1 MSISVRPMVGR
12 MRASAPVTVWDLL
25 SFVEI
30 WTDSSVFCMA
40 DSAACVSEMAPTKF
54 PPSATKTLMPP
65 SRIRLMVSTA
75 STPCSRGGSKPNS
88 LPRASMNDCGICSQM
103 PMVRSP
109 WTLLCPRMGEAP
121 APGLPMLP
129 RSRSRLMISLMVA
142 TAFFC
147 WVMPMAQV
155 MMTFSAFR

>member
-1 MSISVRPMVGR
+1 MA
-12 MRASAPVTVWDLL
+12 ASAA
-25 SFVEI
+25 F
-30 WTDSSVFCMA
+30 
-40 DSAACVSEMAPTKF
+40 VSEMAPTKL
-54 PPSATKTLMPP
+54 PPSATKTLISP
-65 SRIRLMVSTA
+65 SRILLMVSTA
-75 STPCSRGGSKPNS
+75 SMPCSRGGSKPNS
-88 LPRASMNDCGICSQM
+88 SPSASMKDCGICSQM

-109 WTLLCPRMGEAP
+109 WTLLCPRMGDAP

-147 WVMPMAQV
+147 CVMPMAQV